1 MIDPFVD
8 IEWVR
13 GHLDEVV
20 LADSR
25 WYADGRSGR
34 DAYAA
39 GHIPGAV
46 FVDLDTALTSHEDP
60 ARGGRHPLAEPADFA
75 AAMAALGFGDDDTVI
90 AYDDAGGVIAAR
102 LVWMLRVTGH
112 EAALLDGGLGAWPGP
127 LATAPDRVR
136 TNDRIAA
143 ISANAPGGDG
153 AFAKCVRRNDRIA
166 EISANAPG
174 GPADAPTG
182 VRSSPR
188 IPGESANA
196 TGGGARFT
204 ARAWPAD
211 RLASIDEVAAVASG
225 GGVVLD
231 ARPAER
237 FAGAPD
243 DLDPRP
249 GHIPGSRSVPC
260 RENVDADGRLLPLA
274 DLRARFA
281 VDDATEVISSCG
293 SGVTACHN
301 LLAMEQAGLGRGRL
315 FPGSWSQWS
324 RDPARPVQ
332 TGAD

>member
-1 MIDPFVD
+1 VIRPFVD

-13 GHLDEVV
+13 GHRDAVV
-20 LADSR
+20 LADCR
-25 WYADGRSGR
+25 WYTDERSGR
-34 DAYAA
+34 EAYRA

-46 FVDLDTALTSHEDP
+46 FVDLDTALTSHED
-60 ARGGRHPLAEPADFA
+60 AAVGGRHPLAAPEDFA
-75 AAMAALGFGDDDTVI
+75 AAMAALGIGDEDTVI

-112 EAALLDGGLGAWPGP
+112 EAALLDGGLAAWDGELEARETSREP
-127 LATAPDRVR
+127 AT
-136 TNDRIAA
+136 
-143 ISANAPGGDG
+143 
-153 AFAKCVRRNDRIA
+153 
-166 EISANAPG
+166 
-174 GPADAPTG
+174 
-182 VRSSPR
+182 
-188 IPGESANA
+188 
-196 TGGGARFT
+196 FT
-204 ARAWPAD
+204 ARPWPGE
-211 RLASIDEVAAVASG
+211 LIASIDEVAAVASDRG
-225 GGVVLD
+225 TVLD

-260 RENVDADGRLLPLA
+260 RENLEPDGRLLPVA

-281 VDDATEVISSCG
+281 VEDAAAVISSCG

-332 TGAD
+332 IGAG